1 MDKVAQRWR
10 SPHLGQEVLA
20 VRWGHAG
27 TPLLLYPTAGGDAEE
42 GERFKMI
49 HVLEPAIEA
58 GRIRVYACDSVAGRT
73 WSDGESSPAV
83 RARTQN
89 RFDDYI
95 AKELVPAIRKD
106 CGDPGIEVVAAGA
119 SIGAFNA
126 LASICRHP
134 DLFRLAICM
143 SGTYN
148 FDRWMDGQ
156 HPVDYHHCSPLHFL
170 PTLPEGDQLA
180 KLRKRFVLLAS
191 GEGDYEAPWECWWVE
206 RVLGPKGIPNR
217 VDLWGKDY
225 RHDWTTWRAMLPKY
239 VDEFLP

>member
-1 MDKVAQRWR
+1 MDKVTQRWH
-10 SPHLGQEVLA
+10 SPRLGQEVLT

-27 TPLLLYPTAGGDAEE
+27 APVLLYPTAGGDAEE
-42 GERFKMI
+42 CERFKMI
-49 HVLEPAIEA
+49 HVLKPQLEA
-58 GRIRVYACDSVAGRT
+58 GKVRIYACDSVAGRT
-73 WSDGESSPAV
+73 WTDGASTPAH
-83 RARTQN
+83 RARMQN
-89 RFDDYI
+89 HFDDFV
-95 AKELVPAIRKD
+95 AQELVPAIRKD
-106 CGDPGIEVVAAGA
+106 CGDPKAEVVVAGA

-134 DLFRLAICM
+134 DLFRVAICM
-143 SGTYN
+143 SGTYL

-156 HPVDYHHCSPLHFL
+156 HNLAYHYCSPLHFL
-170 PTLPEGDQLA
+170 PTMPEGEQLA
-180 KLRKRFVLLAS
+180 KLRQRFVLLAS

-239 VDEFLP
+239 LDEFVK